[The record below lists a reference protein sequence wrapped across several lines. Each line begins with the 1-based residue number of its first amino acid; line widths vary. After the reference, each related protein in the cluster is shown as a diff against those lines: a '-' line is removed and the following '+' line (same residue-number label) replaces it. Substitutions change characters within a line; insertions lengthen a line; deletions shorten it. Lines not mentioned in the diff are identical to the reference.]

1 MSGVLKMPRMGETME
16 EGTLAAWLVEPG
28 QPFKR
33 GDAILEVETDKTVV
47 EFPALGDGSLIEAL
61 VELGQMVS
69 VGTPIARIDIGEG
82 PDWTDD
88 GSANATADV
97 GGGLTA
103 ETEDNVP
110 ARVNESSGL
119 ASPGTE
125 GNTRRATPLAR
136 RLAAQS
142 GLDIAELQG
151 SGRRGRIERRDVE
164 AAQAMEIKARG
175 GIPSSAD
182 LQTGHGLAWLEKG
195 PADGAP
201 IMFIHGFAA
210 DHTAWAGLQSHMARA
225 GCRALAVDLP
235 SHGATTLDAH
245 DVDDLHPPLSQ
256 VMQHLRSQPIH
267 LVAHSMGA
275 LAAVKLAQAH
285 PVASLTLISPAGV
298 GRRIN
303 TGFLDALAAPKSVDQ
318 VRSTLKRLTT
328 GANGLSEA
336 AINGIFQQLKQGRAA
351 VLAQSLAGASG
362 QAVDI
367 RADLAA
373 LAAKVPV
380 SLILGHRDQILDWSE
395 ALEVSPLLSVHHF
408 PGVGHMPHWEAPTD
422 VRMILER
429 RITQ

>member
-1 MSGVLKMPRMGETME
+1 MSGLLKMPRMGETME

-69 VGTPIARIDIGEG
+69 VGTPIARIDIGDG

-88 GSANATADV
+88 GSAHATADV

-103 ETEDNVP
+103 ETKDNVP
-110 ARVNESSGL
+110 ARVIESSGL
-119 ASPGTE
+119 ASPGAE

-142 GLDIAELQG
+142 GIDIAELQG

-164 AAQAMEIKARG
+164 AAQAMGTKARG
-175 GIPSSAD
+175 GMPSSAD
-182 LQTGHGLAWLEKG
+182 LQTGHGLAWFEKG

-210 DHTAWAGLQSHMARA
+210 DHTAWVGLQSHMARA
-225 GCRALAVDLP
+225 GCRTLAVDLP

-256 VMQHLRSQPIH
+256 VMQHLGSQPIH

-285 PVASLTLISPAGV
+285 PVASLTLIAPAGV

-318 VRSTLKRLTT
+318 VRSMLKRLTT

-351 VLAQSLAGASG
+351 ALAQSLAGASG

-373 LAAKVPV
+373 LAAKVSV

-408 PGVGHMPHWEAPTD
+408 PDVGHMPHWEAPTD

-429 RITQ
+429 RITL

>member
-1 MSGVLKMPRMGETME
+1 MSGLLKMPRMGETME

-69 VGTPIARIDIGEG
+69 VGTPIARIDIGDG

-97 GGGLTA
+97 EGELTT

-110 ARVNESSGL
+110 ARVVESPGL
-119 ASPGTE
+119 ASPGAE

-151 SGRRGRIERRDVE
+151 SGRRGRIERHDVE
-164 AAQAMEIKARG
+164 AAQVMEIKARG
-175 GIPSSAD
+175 GMPSSAD

-225 GCRALAVDLP
+225 GCRTLAVDLP
-235 SHGATTLDAH
+235 SHGATALDAH

-256 VMQHLRSQPIH
+256 VVQQVGSQPVH

-275 LAAVKLAQAH
+275 LAAVKFAQAH
-285 PVASLTLISPAGV
+285 PVASLTLIAPAGI

-303 TGFLDALAAPKSVDQ
+303 TGFLDALATPKSVDH
-318 VRSTLKRLTT
+318 VRSTLKRLTS
-328 GANGLSEA
+328 GPNGLSEG

-351 VLAQSLAGASG
+351 ALAQSLAGASG

-373 LAAKVPV
+373 LAEDVPV
-380 SLILGHRDQILDWSE
+380 TLILGHRDQILDWSE
-395 ALEVSPLLSVHHF
+395 ALDVSPLLSVHHF
-408 PGVGHMPHWEAPTD
+408 PDVGHMPHWEAPTD
-422 VRMILER
+422 VQMILER
-429 RITQ
+429 RITR

>member
-1 MSGVLKMPRMGETME
+1 MSGLLKMPRMGETME

-69 VGTPIARIDIGEG
+69 VGTPIARIDIGDG

-97 GGGLTA
+97 EGGRTA
-103 ETEDNVP
+103 DTEEHVR
-110 ARVNESSGL
+110 ASVIESSGL
-119 ASPGTE
+119 ASPGAE
-125 GNTRRATPLAR
+125 GNTLRATPLAR
-136 RLAAQS
+136 RLAAQN

-164 AAQAMEIKARG
+164 AVIAQNTITQGAM
-175 GIPSSAD
+175 PSAVD

-195 PADGAP
+195 PADGP
-201 IMFIHGFAA
+201 PVMFIHGFAA

-225 GCRALAVDLP
+225 GCRTLAVDLP

-245 DVDDLHPPLSQ
+245 DVDDLLPPLSQ
-256 VMQHLRSQPIH
+256 VMQHLGSQPIH

-298 GRRIN
+298 GRRVN
-303 TGFLDALAAPKSVDQ
+303 TGFLDALAAPKGVDH
-318 VRSTLKRLTT
+318 VRSTLRRLTS
-328 GANGLSEA
+328 GPNGLSEVA
-336 AINGIFQQLKQGRAA
+336 VNGIFQQLKQGRAA
-351 VLAQSLAGASG
+351 ALAQSLAGASG

-408 PGVGHMPHWEAPTD
+408 PDVGHMPHWEAPTD

-429 RITQ
+429 RITL